1 MCAPFFLFLGLYWWS
16 KRPIE
21 RTTNDLH
28 ILWFSICRHP
38 SPFFSPCVHPC
49 ICCTKKSST
58 ALSLDKRMGA
68 YLRFVCAFLSC
79 LVQPIDLPACYIHTY
94 IHSRHFFFCTGP
106 CVLTT
111 TFSAFFFF
119 LLLFHIIFFFF
130 VGLTYYDFSFLL
142 PRPLTL
148 VPCPLPIDH

>member
-1 MCAPFFLFLGLYWWS
+1 MMIVCAFFSFSWALLVVEAPNRSIDERLAHTLVFDLPTSPFPLFFLHA
-16 KRPIE
+16 P
-21 RTTNDLH
+21 T
-28 ILWFSICRHP
+28 
-38 SPFFSPCVHPC
+38 HPC

-58 ALSLDKRMGA
+58 ALFLEKRMGA

-94 IHSRHFFFCTGP
+94 IHSRHFFSFCTGP

-119 LLLFHIIFFFF
+119 LLLFHIIVFFF

-148 VPCPLPIDH
+148 DH